1 MPSNQSTIEEGS
13 SRIES
18 LLVGLSAGQEQ
29 ILSQLGS
36 VSTDIGLLKFQMN
49 ESRENAKERY
59 ADLRARIDLNN
70 DKLGVIMRELN
81 QIDRDIRNPKFT
93 VADTR

>member
-1 MPSNQSTIEEGS
+1 MPSNQSTIEERL

-18 LLVGLSAGQEQ
+18 SLVELSAGQQQ

-49 ESRENAKERY
+49 ESREDAKERY
-59 ADLRARIDLNN
+59 TDLRARIDLNN

-81 QIDRDIRNPKFT
+81 QIDRDIRNPKLT